1 MTQTYLPQ
9 QPGPPGPDGRAG
21 PRAPGASEATRLLCA
36 GTYQDAAFRDAVI
49 DELYV
54 HEERIAAPS
63 LGIDAARVLAH
74 ALRARRLEL
83 GWSAAIVLLWIVA
96 VPLTRWMIFYY
107 LPAFQLLTL
116 ASTVRRAGTRTTWIR
131 RAASWC
137 LRIGGWAFFV
147 WVMWVLLV
155 PAVRGGA
162 PDLAGVP
169 EPVGEHAAGAGRIEA
184 WVTLV
189 MPLILAWAVGM
200 RHGQLTKA
208 LTEDLSRSRFGEA
221 AADPAEADEGFRF
234 QRLSR
239 RIRAEQHAPLV
250 LYHVSSPF
258 CGAGAPY
265 EPWSLS
271 VELRP
276 GKDREPDP
284 LDNSAILRRI
294 VPLLEALRVPSPHG
308 SPELAAAV
316 RDRLR
321 DLELDEIVFLPV
333 EGLPSRADA
342 PYTRQAFADHR
353 ARAIEE
359 GGETRRHFLRIRVGG
374 WGEGI
379 VTTVYVRVHTQGGML
394 MLEVAPH
401 VLRPVKRAYEDADR
415 VALRYRRNS
424 RFGKAAWA
432 LAHTPGAGSQ
442 ALVTLGHGIAALWR
456 LATGG
461 YGRALP
467 EGPSRAVRELGAE
480 TDASLFQEMDV
491 SRYLK
496 SIQDRVAN
504 GVRLAL
510 QEAGWETDEFVQKI
524 VNVAEGATFIET
536 AKGAIAIGNRNTV
549 INRTDSARTGD
560 GRGNG

>member
-1 MTQTYLPQ
+1 MTQTYLPR
-9 QPGPPGPDGRAG
+9 QPGRPEPGGPAG
-21 PRAPGASEATRLLCA
+21 PRAPGTSEATRLLCA
-36 GTYQDAAFRDAVI
+36 GAYLDGAFRDAVI

-74 ALRARRLEL
+74 ALRARRLEI

-96 VPLTRWMIFYY
+96 VPLTQWLILLY
-107 LPAFQLLTL
+107 LPAFLLFTL
-116 ASTVRRAGTRTTWIR
+116 AGWIR
-131 RAASWC
+131 GPLERPLWYRRIAAWYV
-137 LRIGGWAFFV
+137 RWTGWTFYLWALV
-147 WVMWVLLV
+147 ILLV
-155 PAVRGGA
+155 PALEGSSATLPGLPGPLGSRPSG
-162 PDLAGVP
+162 D
-169 EPVGEHAAGAGRIEA
+169 ERIQA
-184 WVTLV
+184 WCALV
-189 MPLILAWAVGM
+189 LPLLLAWAVAM
-200 RHGQLTKA
+200 QRGQFAKS
-208 LTEDLSRSRFGEA
+208 LTEELSRPRFPGLD
-221 AADPAEADEGFRF
+221 ADPAEAADGVRFR
-234 QRLSR
+234 RLSR

-250 LYHVSSPF
+250 LYRVANPF
-258 CGAGAPY
+258 CGAGRPY

-308 SPELAAAV
+308 SPELADAV

-333 EGLPSRADA
+333 VGLPTRADA
-342 PYTRQAFADHR
+342 PYTARAFEEHR
-353 ARAIEE
+353 AHAIEE

-374 WGEGI
+374 WGEEI
-379 VTTVYVRVHTQGGML
+379 VTTVFVRVHTQGGML

-401 VLRPVKRAYEDADR
+401 VLRPVKQLYQDADR
-415 VALRYRRNS
+415 VAHRYRHNN
-424 RFGKAAWA
+424 RFGKAVWA
-432 LAHTPGAGSQ
+432 MGHTPVAAGRAVLTLWRGAVS
-442 ALVTLGHGIAALWR
+442 LWR

-461 YGRALP
+461 HGRALP
-467 EGPSRAVRELGAE
+467 EGPVRAVRELGSDN
-480 TDASLFQEMDV
+480 DASLFQEMDV

-496 SIQDRVAN
+496 SIQDRVNN

-536 AKGAIAIGNRNTV
+536 ARGAIAIGNRNTV
-549 INRTDSARTGD
+549 VNRTGRAGTGGGRGD
-560 GRGNG
+560 G

>member
-1 MTQTYLPQ
+1 MTTRPRT
-9 QPGPPGPDGRAG
+9 PGS
-21 PRAPGASEATRLLCA
+21 SEATRLLCA
-36 GTYQDAAFRDAVI
+36 GTYLDGAFRDAVI

-74 ALRARRLEL
+74 ALRARRLET
-83 GWSAAIVLLWIVA
+83 GWAAGIVLLWIVA
-96 VPLTRWMIFYY
+96 VPLTQWLILFYV
-107 LPAFQLLTL
+107 PAFALFTL
-116 ASTVRRAGTRTTWIR
+116 AGWLRGPQERPFWVRRVIAWYVRLIGWVCYALALVVLLAPALFGGGVGPSRLPGPFGSLGGGTGGD
-131 RAASWC
+131 
-137 LRIGGWAFFV
+137 LRIQAWCAL
-147 WVMWVLLV
+147 VL
-155 PAVRGGA
+155 
-162 PDLAGVP
+162 
-169 EPVGEHAAGAGRIEA
+169 
-184 WVTLV
+184 
-189 MPLILAWAVGM
+189 PLLLAWAVAAQ
-200 RHGQLTKA
+200 RGQFAKS
-208 LTEDLSRSRFGEA
+208 LTEELSRPRFPA
-221 AADPAEADEGFRF
+221 LATDPAEAAEGDRF
-234 QRLSR
+234 QRLAR

-250 LYHVSSPF
+250 LYHVTNPF
-258 CGAGAPY
+258 CGAGRPY

-276 GKDREPDP
+276 DKDRVPEP

-321 DLELDEIVFLPV
+321 ELELDEIVFLPV
-333 EGLPSRADA
+333 LGLPSRAA
-342 PYTRQAFADHR
+342 GPYDGRSFEEHR

-374 WGEGI
+374 WGEEI
-379 VTTVYVRVHTQGGML
+379 VTTVFVRVHTQGGML

-401 VLRPVKRAYEDADR
+401 VLRPVRQLYQDADR
-415 VALRYRRNS
+415 AAHRYRHNN
-424 RFGKAAWA
+424 RFGKAVWA
-432 LAHTPGAGSQ
+432 LAHTPAAGGR
-442 ALVTLGHGIAALWR
+442 AVLTLWR
-456 LATGG
+456 GAVSLGRLAAGG

-467 EGPSRAVRELGAE
+467 EGPVRSVREMGSE
-480 TDASLFQEMDV
+480 NDASLFQEMDV

-536 AKGAIAIGNRNTV
+536 AKGAIAIGDRNTV
-549 INRTDSARTGD
+549 INKTTTAGKAG

>member
-9 QPGPPGPDGRAG
+9 QPGRPGPGGPVG
-21 PRAPGASEATRLLCA
+21 PRVPGASEATRLLCA
-36 GTYQDAAFRDAVI
+36 GAYLDGAFRDAVI

-74 ALRARRLEL
+74 ALRARRMEL

-96 VPLTRWMIFYY
+96 VPLTQWLILLY
-107 LPAFQLLTL
+107 LPAFALFTL
-116 ASTVRRAGTRTTWIR
+116 AGLIRGPLERPPLARRVIGWYVRWAGWG
-131 RAASWC
+131 
-137 LRIGGWAFFV
+137 LYLWALAF
-147 WVMWVLLV
+147 LLE
-155 PAVRGGA
+155 PALRGGA
-162 PDLAGVP
+162 VELP
-169 EPVGEHAAGAGRIEA
+169 GRFGHTSGDARIQA
-184 WVTLV
+184 WCALV
-189 MPLILAWAVGM
+189 LPLLLAWAVAAQ
-200 RHGQLTKA
+200 RGQFAKS
-208 LTEDLSRSRFGEA
+208 LTEELSRPRFPALPE
-221 AADPAEADEGFRF
+221 DPAEAADGLRF

-250 LYHVSSPF
+250 LYRVANPF
-258 CGAGAPY
+258 CGAGRPY

-276 GKDREPDP
+276 GKDHEPDP

-294 VPLLEALRVPSPHG
+294 VPLLESLRVPSPHG
-308 SPELAAAV
+308 SPQRADAV

-321 DLELDEIVFLPV
+321 ELELDEIVFLPV
-333 EGLPSRADA
+333 VGLPTRADA
-342 PYTRQAFADHR
+342 PYTARAFEEHR
-353 ARAIEE
+353 AHSIEE

-374 WGEGI
+374 WDEEI
-379 VTTVYVRVHTQGGML
+379 VTTVFVRVHTQGGML

-401 VLRPVKRAYEDADR
+401 VLRPVKQLYQDADR
-415 VALRYRRNS
+415 AAHRYRHNN

-432 LAHTPGAGSQ
+432 MGNTPAAAGR
-442 ALVTLGHGIAALWR
+442 AVVTLWRGLVSLWR

-461 YGRALP
+461 HGRALP
-467 EGPSRAVRELGAE
+467 EGPVRAVRELGSDD
-480 TDASLFQEMDV
+480 DASLFQEMDV

-510 QEAGWETDEFVQKI
+510 QEAGYETDEFVQKI

-536 AKGAIAIGNRNTV
+536 AKGAIAIGDRNTV
-549 INRTDSARTGD
+549 INRTGRGRTGD
-560 GRGNG
+560 GRGEG